1 MGAAEVI
8 TGARLRRRVD
18 AGIAQRSSELIRSYW
33 VKRTG
38 TGRPVAEM
46 YFFSTISTSASLKPG
61 LDTDRARI

>member
-38 TGRPVAEM
+38 TGRP
-46 YFFSTISTSASLKPG
+46 
-61 LDTDRARI
+61 RR